1 MRTHHRTCH
10 LCEAMCGLVIEVEGD
25 VIHTIRGD
33 EADPLSRGH
42 ICPKA
47 VALEDVHND
56 PDRLRKPVRRVGDS
70 WEEIGW
76 DDAFALVQERI
87 GAVREAHG
95 LDAVAIYLGNPNVH
109 NLGALLFAPELTR
122 ALRTKNR
129 FSATS
134 VDQLAHHFVA
144 QALYGHQLL
153 LPIPDIDRTSHL
165 LLFGSNPLASNGSL
179 MTVPD
184 VKRRLAAVRE
194 RGGRVVLVDP
204 RRTESAAHA
213 DTHIFIR
220 PGTDALM
227 LAAMLRTVFEEGLV
241 ARGGAAALLD
251 GAEELRAA
259 VQPFEPERVAPR
271 CGVEADRI
279 RQLTRDFAGAE
290 SAAAHGRL
298 GVSTQVFGGLCQWFI
313 QALNALTG
321 NLDRPGGTL
330 FTRPA
335 VDALPL
341 APAGRSGRWRSRVR
355 QRPEFGGEL
364 PVAVLAEEIRAEG
377 AGQIRALITV
387 AGNPVLSTPD
397 GPGLDGALGEL
408 DFMVS
413 IDPYIN
419 ETTRRAH
426 VILPPVSPLERDHY
440 DLVFHLLAVRNT
452 AKYSPALFPRPDDGR
467 HDWEILAELEQRL
480 AVRRGPKATL
490 VRRAR
495 RYLGPR
501 RLLALALRM
510 GPYGKKLWPFGGLTL
525 SSLDKAPH
533 GIDLGPLEPSLPQR
547 LRTPNQRIP
556 LAPAHLLADIPRLT
570 ACLDAPPP
578 EGLLLIGRRHV
589 RSNNSWMHNY
599 RRLVRGKNRCTLMI
613 HPTDAAARGL
623 ENGAMAR
630 VTSRVGEVC
639 APVEITDAVMPSVVS
654 LPHGYGHD
662 RPGARLQVAAEHA
675 GVSINDL
682 TDPQAL
688 DELTGAAILSGV
700 PVEVGPV
707 ER

>member
-1 MRTHHRTCH
+1 M
-10 LCEAMCGLVIEVEGD
+10 E
-25 VIHTIRGD
+25 
-33 EADPLSRGH
+33 
-42 ICPKA
+42 
-47 VALEDVHND
+47 
-56 PDRLRKPVRRVGDS
+56 
-70 WEEIGW
+70 
-76 DDAFALVQERI
+76 F
-87 GAVREAHG
+87 
-95 LDAVAIYLGNPNVH
+95 
-109 NLGALLFAPELTR
+109 
-122 ALRTKNR
+122 
-129 FSATS
+129 
-134 VDQLAHHFVA
+134 
-144 QALYGHQLL
+144 
-153 LPIPDIDRTSHL
+153 
-165 LLFGSNPLASNGSL
+165 
-179 MTVPD
+179 
-184 VKRRLAAVRE
+184 
-194 RGGRVVLVDP
+194 
-204 RRTESAAHA
+204 
-213 DTHIFIR
+213 
-220 PGTDALM
+220 
-227 LAAMLRTVFEEGLV
+227 
-241 ARGGAAALLD
+241 
-251 GAEELRAA
+251 
-259 VQPFEPERVAPR
+259 PER
-271 CGVEADRI
+271 
-279 RQLTRDFAGAE
+279 L
-290 SAAAHGRL
+290 
-298 GVSTQVFGGLCQWFI
+298 
-313 QALNALTG
+313 
-321 NLDRPGGTL
+321 
-330 FTRPA
+330 
-335 VDALPL
+335 
-341 APAGRSGRWRSRVR
+341 
-355 QRPEFGGEL
+355 
-364 PVAVLAEEIRAEG
+364 
-377 AGQIRALITV
+377 
-387 AGNPVLSTPD
+387 
-397 GPGLDGALGEL
+397 
-408 DFMVS
+408 
-413 IDPYIN
+413 
-419 ETTRRAH
+419 
-426 VILPPVSPLERDHY
+426 ILPPVSPLERDHY